1 MREPTST
8 AQQGPGGKGARRTP
22 MAARGEPMI
31 WLMGLALVLCFVGV
45 VSLVAKV
52 AVEGANT
59 FWPRPIERVT
69 LRAADISAKGREFF
83 GIPMRQEPFSPSPEL
98 QKRIDELREAGKL
111 PEGSVDAEGLAVRR
125 LYRAGNRDVTN
136 EPFIWVPLCNIIEA
150 TRPKD
155 VVFLE
160 RTKWGVWIGTPTAVI
175 KQTLVEEGS
184 APTSSAVRTERVTL
198 GDGKAYD
205 RAYLAE
211 GADAVLAG
219 LGKYLSE
226 AATRREEL
234 DRIDKHVIGSIN
246 DRIAV
251 QRERQRNADR
261 RVAISGAPSTT
272 LSVGASWLLWSGIAA
287 LTALAAGLSWKL
299 SRVTVSV
306 TRPQLW
312 RASLIRLL
320 AVASVLG
327 VVGMVTLRPWRERP
341 IDAAEHATISASVTA
356 ELAALQKEYQDADAT
371 KRKLERED
379 SQWRVIVRDASG
391 ANFAPIAMTD
401 ADQPMKISQI
411 VRLVD
416 ANALTLTG
424 KLGVYLSRWGEFLGD
439 DPREQNTDGGV
450 FPVIFGTV
458 MMTMLLSVI
467 VVPFGVIAA
476 LYLREYARQGVVTSI
491 LRIAINNLAG
501 VPSIVFGMFGLGFFC
516 YTVGAYIDKGP
527 EVETRSAPGAW
538 WIWAAGAGAVTV
550 AALIAALLARPIP
563 GQPIRASHRVMAFVT
578 AVLWFVA
585 AGAAV
590 ALAAHT
596 PYFEGFFTDRPDST
610 FGKRGLLWAS
620 LTLALLTLPVVIVAT
635 EEAVAAVP
643 RSMREGSYGCGAS
656 KWQTIRRI
664 VLPGAMPGIMTGMIL
679 AMARGAGEV
688 APLMLVGAM
697 KLAPELPFSSQFPFL
712 HADRSFMHLGFHIF
726 DLGFQSPDAEAARPL
741 VWTTTLLLIAIVV
754 TLNLSAIMLR
764 ARLKARGS
772 GSAV

>member
-1 MREPTST
+1 
-8 AQQGPGGKGARRTP
+8 
-22 MAARGEPMI
+22 
-31 WLMGLALVLCFVGV
+31 
-45 VSLVAKV
+45 
-52 AVEGANT
+52 
-59 FWPRPIERVT
+59 
-69 LRAADISAKGREFF
+69 
-83 GIPMRQEPFSPSPEL
+83 
-98 QKRIDELREAGKL
+98 
-111 PEGSVDAEGLAVRR
+111 
-125 LYRAGNRDVTN
+125 
-136 EPFIWVPLCNIIEA
+136 
-150 TRPKD
+150 
-155 VVFLE
+155 
-160 RTKWGVWIGTPTAVI
+160 
-175 KQTLVEEGS
+175 
-184 APTSSAVRTERVTL
+184 
-198 GDGKAYD
+198 
-205 RAYLAE
+205 
-211 GADAVLAG
+211 
-219 LGKYLSE
+219 
-226 AATRREEL
+226 
-234 DRIDKHVIGSIN
+234 
-246 DRIAV
+246 
-251 QRERQRNADR
+251 
-261 RVAISGAPSTT
+261 
-272 LSVGASWLLWSGIAA
+272 
-287 LTALAAGLSWKL
+287 
-299 SRVTVSV
+299 
-306 TRPQLW
+306 
-312 RASLIRLL
+312 
-320 AVASVLG
+320 
-327 VVGMVTLRPWRERP
+327 MVTLRPWRERP
-341 IDAAEHATISASVTA
+341 IDATEHAAISASVAA
-356 ELAALQKEYQDADAT
+356 ELASLQKEYQDADAT

-379 SQWRVIVRDASG
+379 SQWRVIMKDASG

-401 ADQPMKISQI
+401 PDQPMKISQI
-411 VRLVD
+411 VRMVD
-416 ANALTLTG
+416 ANALTTSG

-458 MMTMLLSVI
+458 LMTMLLSVI

-527 EVETRSAPGAW
+527 EADTRSTPGVW
-538 WIWAAGAGAVTV
+538 WVWAAGVGVVTV
-550 AALIAALLARPIP
+550 AALVAALMARPIP
-563 GQPIRASHRVMAFVT
+563 GQPIRSSHRVMAFVT

-596 PYFEGFFTDRPDST
+596 PYFDGFFTDRPDST